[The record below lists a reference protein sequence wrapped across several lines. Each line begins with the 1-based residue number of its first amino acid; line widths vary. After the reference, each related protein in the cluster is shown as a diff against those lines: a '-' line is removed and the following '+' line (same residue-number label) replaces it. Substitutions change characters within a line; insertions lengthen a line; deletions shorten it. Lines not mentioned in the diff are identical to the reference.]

1 MAKRSTKRADGRMVK
16 TITDPRTGKRKY
28 FYGFTEREIN
38 KKIMEYTTAAESGR
52 TFQEVAEEWWKDA
65 EPSLAYQTVKV
76 YKPALRRAMD
86 EFGEDSIRDIRP
98 RDLNAFLQRMA
109 KEGFALRTVMNQ
121 RTVLNQIFTHAI
133 LEGDIEMNPCTSIQ
147 TPKNLKKTKRSAATP
162 REEQLVIDNRELW
175 MFPYIAL
182 MTGMRKGEILA
193 LQWKDI
199 DFENDLIYVTKSVAH
214 KGDRPF
220 ITKPKTEAGERI
232 VPLLDDLK
240 AFLLEQPNRIPD
252 DYIISDTGDTPLT
265 NRRYLT
271 LSKHYKEQT
280 GVECTAHQLRHSFAT
295 NAFENDVDPKSLQM
309 IIGHRQISTTLDIY
323 TDFREKSVKNVAK
336 ILNETSKK
344 NSKKTP

>member
-1 MAKRSTKRADGRMVK
+1 MAQRSTKRADGRLVRA
-16 TITDPRTGKRKY
+16 ITDPRTGKRKY
-28 FYGFTEREIN
+28 FYGTTEREIN
-38 KKIMEYTTAAESGR
+38 AQIMEYTAKIENGR
-52 TFQEVAEEWWKDA
+52 PFKEVAEEWWKDA
-65 EPSLAYQTVKV
+65 EPSLAYQTAKV
-76 YKPALRRAMD
+76 YKPAIKRAVE
-86 EFGEDSIRDIRP
+86 EFGEFSIRDIKP
-98 RDLNAFLQRMA
+98 RNLNAFLQRMA
-109 KEGFALRTVMNQ
+109 KNDFALKTVMNQ

-133 LEGDIEMNPCTSIQ
+133 LEGDIEMNPCSSIQ
-147 TPKNLKKTKRSAATP
+147 TAKNLKKTKRTAATP
-162 REEQLVIDNRELW
+162 REERIVIDSRDIW

-199 DFENDLIYVTKSVAH
+199 DFERDLIYVTKSVAH
-214 KGDRPF
+214 KGDRPY
-220 ITKPKTEAGERI
+220 ITKPKTEAGERV

-240 AFLLEQPNRIPD
+240 GFLLEQPSRMPD
-252 DYIISDTGDTPLT
+252 DYIISDTGEYPLT

-323 TDFREKSVKNVAK
+323 TDFREKAVKNVAK
-336 ILNETSKK
+336 KLNETTQKSKQ
-344 NSKKTP
+344 KTT

>member
-1 MAKRSTKRADGRMVK
+1 MAQRFTKRPDGRLVK

-38 KKIMEYTTAAESGR
+38 KKIMEYTSAAEVGR
-52 TFQEVAEEWWKDA
+52 SFSEVADEWWEEA

-76 YKPALRRAMD
+76 YKPAIKRAVE
-86 EFGEDSIRDIRP
+86 EFGEDSIKDIKP
-98 RDLNAFLQRMA
+98 RDLNVFLQRMA
-109 KEGFALRTVMNQ
+109 RDGFALRTVMNQ
-121 RTVLNQIFTHAI
+121 RTVLNQIFTHAV
-133 LEGDIEMNPCTSIQ
+133 LECDIEMNPCTAVQ

-162 REEQLVIDNRELW
+162 REEQIVIDNRDLW

-182 MTGMRKGEILA
+182 MTGMRKGEVLA
-193 LQWKDI
+193 LQWKDV
-199 DFENDLIYVTKSVAH
+199 DFDKDLIYVTKSVAH
-214 KGDRPF
+214 KGDRPY

-240 AFLLEQPNRIPD
+240 EFLMAQPNRFPD
-252 DYIISDTGDTPLT
+252 DYIISDTGEAPLT

-280 GVECTAHQLRHSFAT
+280 GIECTAHQLRHSFAT

-309 IIGHRQISTTLDIY
+309 IIGHRQISTTLDTY
-323 TDFREKSVKNVAK
+323 TDFREKAIKNVAK
-336 ILNETSKK
+336 KLNETSQKSK
-344 NSKKTP
+344 KKTP